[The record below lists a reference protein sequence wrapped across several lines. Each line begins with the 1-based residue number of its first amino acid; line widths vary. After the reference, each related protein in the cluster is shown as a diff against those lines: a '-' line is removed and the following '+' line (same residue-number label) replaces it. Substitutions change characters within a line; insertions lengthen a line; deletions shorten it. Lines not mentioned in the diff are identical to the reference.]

1 MSVKRFLSTFAAPAL
16 SGLIVITFIATGCS
30 KNIQNPDAVKQGV
43 MDYLK
48 ERASTMGLNMD
59 AMDATVN
66 SVSFEKDVARAAV
79 MFSVKGAPGGGMSME
94 YVLDRK
100 GDKWMVRSKQ
110 MTAPPAGGP
119 SGTTPADSLP
129 PGHPPTEKK

>member
-1 MSVKRFLSTFAAPAL
+1 
-16 SGLIVITFIATGCS
+16 
-30 KNIQNPDAVKQGV
+30 

-66 SVSFEKDVARAAV
+66 SVSFEKDVARAGV

-100 GDKWMVRSKQ
+100 GDKWVVRSKT
-110 MTAPPAGGP
+110 MTAPPDASGAPGG
-119 SGTTPADSLP
+119 GAMP
-129 PGHPPTEKK
+129 PGHPPTDKKE